1 MSEKMK
7 ETETRDS
14 HSQSRPITGQARDFA
29 LRLFGQRQDGRLLV
43 HNYTFAAAVANQVQA
58 IARSEGTGPEVEEQA
73 LLAAWLFPTGYLY
86 DYRDPA
92 HFSAEL
98 AQQFFSQADYPGE
111 KQEQVLNIILSVT
124 EGRSPAGEA
133 ERILSDAVQA
143 ATYLQ
148 EGEEGLPLLRLER
161 EFLLGQP
168 QYSRAEWAKILL
180 EELLRVKLH
189 THHGQAHFQPALAQA
204 IQSCRRVLDK
214 QRAKE
219 EAAEPPAGR
228 FGGLEPDMPVRGVQT
243 FFRTNYRNHI
253 NLSAI
258 ADNKANIM
266 ISVNAILVSVLIT
279 FLSYRNIGENTPQ
292 ILLPVVLF
300 LVTGM
305 ASLIFAVLSARPKVT
320 MLNQEGTPPEE
331 VRRNVVFFGNFVNLQ
346 LDQFEEAM
354 EEVFNDNELLYGNM
368 VRDLYYLGKVLD
380 KKYRYL
386 SISYNIFMAGFIATV
401 GTFLIALFT

>member
-1 MSEKMK
+1 MDTTPAGEA
-7 ETETRDS
+7 
-14 HSQSRPITGQARDFA
+14 QAFA

-43 HNYTFAAAVANQVQA
+43 HNYTFANAVASQVET
-58 IARSEGTGPEVEEQA
+58 IAAGENTSPEVLEHA

-86 DYRDPA
+86 DYREPA
-92 HFSAEL
+92 RFSLEL
-98 AQQFFSQADYPGE
+98 ARQFFSQAGYQE
-111 KQEQVLNIILSVT
+111 QEQVLNCILGLADSRPPESET
-124 EGRSPAGEA
+124 
-133 ERILSDAVQA
+133 ERILSDAIQTV
-143 ATYLQ
+143 TYLQ
-148 EGEEGLPLLRLER
+148 PGEQSLPLLRLER
-161 EFLLGQP
+161 EFLLGQ
-168 QYSRAEWAKILL
+168 QYSKGEWAKILL
-180 EELLRVKLH
+180 EELLRVKLF
-189 THHGQAHFQPALAQA
+189 THYAQANFQPQLAQA
-204 IQSCRRVLDK
+204 IYNCRTVLEK
-214 QRAKE
+214 QRNK
-219 EAAEPPAGR
+219 EAAADDNSR
-228 FGGLEPDMPVRGVQT
+228 FGSMEEKTPVRGVQT

>member
-1 MSEKMK
+1 MPEKMK
-7 ETETRDS
+7 ETN
-14 HSQSRPITGQARDFA
+14 QSSGRPMDKTPAGEAQAFA

-43 HNYTFAAAVANQVQA
+43 HNYTFADAVASQVEA
-58 IARSEGTGPEVEEQA
+58 IAAGESAGPEVLEHA

-86 DYRDPA
+86 DYREPA
-92 HFSAEL
+92 RFSLEL
-98 AQQFFSQADYPGE
+98 ARQFFSQANYPE
-111 KQEQVLNIILSVT
+111 EQREQVLTCLLGLADGRPP
-124 EGRSPAGEA
+124 EGET
-133 ERILSDAVQA
+133 ERILNDAIQA
-143 ATYLQ
+143 VTYLHPDEQ
-148 EGEEGLPLLRLER
+148 SLPLLRMER
-161 EFLLGQP
+161 EFLLGQ
-168 QYSRAEWAKILL
+168 QYSKGEWAQALL
-180 EELLRVKLH
+180 EELLRVKLF
-189 THHGQAHFQPALAQA
+189 THYAQANFQPKVAQA
-204 IQSCRRVLDK
+204 IYNCRNVLEK
-214 QRAKE
+214 QRNKD
-219 EAAEPPAGR
+219 AAADENSR
-228 FGGLEPDMPVRGVQT
+228 FGSMEEKTPVRGVQT

-368 VRDLYYLGKVLD
+368 IRDLYHLGKVLD
-380 KKYRYL
+380 K
-386 SISYNIFMAGFIATV
+386 
-401 GTFLIALFT
+401 

>member
-1 MSEKMK
+1 MDTTPAGEA
-7 ETETRDS
+7 
-14 HSQSRPITGQARDFA
+14 QAFA

-43 HNYTFAAAVANQVQA
+43 HNYTFANAVASQVET
-58 IARSEGTGPEVEEQA
+58 IAAGENTSPEVLEHA

-86 DYRDPA
+86 DYREPA
-92 HFSAEL
+92 RFSLEL
-98 AQQFFSQADYPGE
+98 ARQFFSQAGYQE
-111 KQEQVLNIILSVT
+111 QEQVLNCILGLADSRPPESET
-124 EGRSPAGEA
+124 
-133 ERILSDAVQA
+133 ERILSDAIQTV
-143 ATYLQ
+143 TYLQ
-148 EGEEGLPLLRLER
+148 PGEQSLPLLRLER
-161 EFLLGQP
+161 EFLLGQ
-168 QYSRAEWAKILL
+168 QYSKGEWAKILL
-180 EELLRVKLH
+180 EELLRVKLF
-189 THHGQAHFQPALAQA
+189 THYAQANFQPQLAQA
-204 IQSCRRVLDK
+204 IYNCRTVLEK
-214 QRAKE
+214 QRNK
-219 EAAEPPAGR
+219 EAAADDNSR
-228 FGGLEPDMPVRGVQT
+228 FGSMEEKTPVRGVQT

-331 VRRNVVFFGNFVNLQ
+331 VRRNVVFFGNFVTLR
-346 LDQFEEAM
+346 LEQFEEAM

-368 VRDLYYLGKVLD
+368 VRDLYHLGKVLE

-386 SISYNIFMAGFIATV
+386 SISYNIFMVGFIATV
-401 GTFLIALFT
+401 GTFLIALFS

>member
-7 ETETRDS
+7 DTNQRSGQPMDKT
-14 HSQSRPITGQARDFA
+14 PAGQAQAFA

-43 HNYTFAAAVANQVQA
+43 HNYTFADAVARQVQA
-58 IARSEGTGPEVEEQA
+58 IAAGEGASPEVLEQA

-86 DYRDPA
+86 DYREPA
-92 HFSAEL
+92 RFSLEL
-98 AQQFFSQADYPGE
+98 ARQFFSQSGCPREQQERVLSCILGLAD
-111 KQEQVLNIILSVT
+111 
-124 EGRSPAGEA
+124 GRPPEEEA
-133 ERILSDAVQA
+133 ERILSDAIQA
-143 ATYLQ
+143 ATYLHQ
-148 EGEEGLPLLRLER
+148 AEQSLPLLRMER

-168 QYSRAEWAKILL
+168 YDKGEWAKILL
-180 EELLRVKLH
+180 EELLRIKLF
-189 THHGQAHFQPALAQA
+189 THYAQAHFQPLLAQA
-204 IQSCRRVLDK
+204 IYSCRSALEK
-214 QRAKE
+214 QRNK
-219 EAAEPPAGR
+219 EAAAGDNRR
-228 FGGLEPDMPVRGVQT
+228 FGSLEEKMPVRGVQT

-320 MLNQEGTPPEE
+320 TLNHEGTPPEE
-331 VRRNVVFFGNFVNLQ
+331 VRRNVVFFGNFVSLR

-354 EEVFNDNELLYGNM
+354 EDVFNDNELLYGNM

-386 SISYNIFMAGFIATV
+386 SISYNIFMVGFIATV